1 MRKKRPKWGPNGNQE
16 IFVDNSMWNHI
27 IWTEY
32 IALTITTNVWKIAKV
47 LFVDNSRIKYAGS
60 YNDCWYFD
68 RAT

>member
-1 MRKKRPKWGPNGNQE
+1 
-16 IFVDNSMWNHI
+16 MWNHI

-32 IALTITTNVWKIAKV
+32 IALIFTTNVWKIARV